1 MQIGSSNQVDGSD
14 CLRWLDNQPRESV
27 LFVCFGSGG
36 TLSYDQMTKLA
47 IGLELSGQKF
57 LSVVRSPNESGNAGY
72 LNDQSHDKSPLAF
85 LPKVFVERAKG
96 QGLMVPS

>member
-36 TLSYDQMTKLA
+36 TLSYDQMTELA

-57 LSVVRSPNESGNAGY
+57 
-72 LNDQSHDKSPLAF
+72 
-85 LPKVFVERAKG
+85 
-96 QGLMVPS
+96 